1 MKLDQNIRSESYL
14 RTNVAEILDK
24 LKETRT
30 PIVITRNGE
39 AAAILQDV
47 ESFERTRQAL
57 FMLKILALSEAEIKK
72 GNYSKHEDVMKRIE
86 TKLNAMR
93 GDFQNILI
101 ERLI

>member
-39 AAAILQDV
+39 AAAILQDI
-47 ESFERTRQAL
+47 ESFERTKQAL
-57 FMLKILALSEAEIKK
+57 LMLKIMALSEAEIKK
-72 GNYSKHEDVMKRIE
+72 GNYSKHQDVMDRIE
-86 TKLNAMR
+86 NKLNAMR
-93 GDFQNILI
+93 GDN
-101 ERLI
+101 ERKV

>member
-14 RTNVAEILDK
+14 RTNVSEILDR

-30 PIVITRNGE
+30 PIIITRDGE

-47 ESFERTRQAL
+47 ETFERTRQAL
-57 FMLKILALSEAEIKK
+57 FMLKIIALSEAEIKK
-72 GNYSKHEDVMKRIE
+72 GNYSKHDDVMKRIE

-93 GDFQNILI
+93 EDNEQKV
-101 ERLI
+101 